1 MVPSPNRSVINKK
14 HTGAQMVPGASLE
27 PMAFHQIAKKQK
39 SHNDRTRHDKRPLE
53 KVWERLEALLGDLSV
68 SVDPQG

>member
-1 MVPSPNRSVINKK
+1 
-14 HTGAQMVPGASLE
+14 MVPGASLE
-27 PMAFHQIAKKQK
+27 PMAFLQIAKKQK